1 MGLTNLLNLITG
13 PLTNLGRSIV
23 ERKTS
28 KDQLKAKVVMA
39 KSADATQVTMTDA
52 EWEAIS
58 KQLELDSWKDELA
71 TVVVLYPLVG
81 IMLGSVV
88 AAFTGDTRLL
98 TGTTDGIK
106 ALKEVGIDMSEL
118 MLIVVL
124 AAVSLKCW
132 RKVGS

>member
-23 ERKTS
+23 ERKTN
-28 KDQLKAKVVMA
+28 KDNLEAKIAIV
-39 KSADATQVTMTDA
+39 KSTDATQVTLTDA
-52 EWEAIS
+52 EWESIS

-98 TGTTDGIK
+98 TGTVDGIK

-132 RKVGS
+132 RKVGG